1 MGLSRLAIAE
11 TSWPDYRGP
20 KQDGSINGVDLP
32 LQWSE
37 GNQVVWKTV
46 VHGRGWSSPVVAD
59 DQVWLTTA
67 TPDGR
72 ELYVLCVDATSGK
85 MLLNRKL
92 FQIAKP
98 QFAHAFNS
106 YASPSPLIDSSHVYV
121 SFGSPGTA
129 CLDLKTHKTLWER
142 TDLVC
147 DHFRG
152 AGSSPFVY

>member
-1 MGLSRLAIAE
+1 MKFHNRVLIGLVCMMGLSSFCIAE

-20 KQDGSINGVDLP
+20 NQDGSINGLDLP

-37 GNQVVWKTV
+37 GNRVLWKTV
-46 VHGRGWSSPVVAD
+46 VHGRGWSSPVVAAG
-59 DQVWLTTA
+59 QVWLTTA

-72 ELYVLCVDATSGK
+72 ELYVLCVDANSGGI
-85 MLLNRKL
+85 LLNRKL

-121 SFGSPGTA
+121 SFGSPGTGLPRPKDA
-129 CLDLKTHKTLWER
+129 
-142 TDLVC
+142 
-147 DHFRG
+147 
-152 AGSSPFVY
+152 